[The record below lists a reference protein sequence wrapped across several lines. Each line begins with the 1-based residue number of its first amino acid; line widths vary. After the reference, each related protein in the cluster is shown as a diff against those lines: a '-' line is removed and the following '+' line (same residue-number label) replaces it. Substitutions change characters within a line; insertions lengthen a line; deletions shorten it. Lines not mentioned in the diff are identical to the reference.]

1 MEPNNYNNLKFIK
14 TPLQSEN
21 SPKLMN
27 SPDNSFFKRRAVKE
41 RKNLVLRTRF
51 QTLIKQTGMTNSQ
64 FYKKAGISRQYYYFL
79 SWGLW
84 EVPIDTKLKISKILG
99 VDSALIW
106 DSSNSPIQKG
116 ENLPKNSSF
125 APSESVGL
133 HCLKDGDKK
142 SYLSWIY
149 QKTQI
154 KTGTIVKGSQ
164 IRNKRPIRQTSEG
177 NKASYPLISKEIRKC
192 KGKPLG
198 GLKNGKN

>member
-1 MEPNNYNNLKFIK
+1 MRTEEINDKIIQMRKDHCGLNVIFKWVVKWENFQSLDDIVILVHILNVLNKGNLAVSKNEVRNNFN
-14 TPLQSEN
+14 
-21 SPKLMN
+21 
-27 SPDNSFFKRRAVKE
+27 R
-41 RKNLVLRTRF
+41 
-51 QTLIKQTGMTNSQ
+51 
-64 FYKKAGISRQYYYFL
+64 FYKKDF
-79 SWGLW
+79 
-84 EVPIDTKLKISKILG
+84 
-99 VDSALIW
+99 
-106 DSSNSPIQKG
+106 
-116 ENLPKNSSF
+116 
-125 APSESVGL
+125 
-133 HCLKDGDKK
+133 HGDKK